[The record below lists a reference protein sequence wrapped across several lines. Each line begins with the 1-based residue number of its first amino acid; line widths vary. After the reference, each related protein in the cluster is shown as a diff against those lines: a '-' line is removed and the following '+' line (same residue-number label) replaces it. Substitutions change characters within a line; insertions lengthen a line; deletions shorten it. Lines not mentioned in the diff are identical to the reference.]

1 MHLSTRI
8 SASRDCDESHCRPSV
23 VETAGAC
30 GATTG
35 AVSSATI
42 GAASRAGRCESPPEL
57 LVVPCRFFRPSCAAR
72 DRFSCRGGSASASSR
87 WSSTSTSARLGC
99 VLAASSRDGSGR
111 AADRAGRAAGAS
123 TCCSDDCGSRVS
135 TSSSASEA
143 SGGSDLVASS
153 ERPKRT
159 GCASSSCASSSS
171 MASSCAASNFF
182 FAFFRFL
189 LASLRHSVSTRCA
202 KSATFHAFCRAVA
215 PMKPVQSRR
224 PQRHGG
230 KEPSNVVRQ
239 MGSWA

>member
-99 VLAASSRDGSGR
+99 VLAASLRDGSGR
-111 AADRAGRAAGAS
+111 AADRPGRAAGAL
-123 TCCSDDCGSRVS
+123 TCCSDDCASRVS

-143 SGGSDLVASS
+143 SGGVDLYLVGVATTTVPPNTRFKHGHITSS
-153 ERPKRT
+153 RRRSGRSAPAARRRAARRRAAWRPAARPPT
-159 GCASSSCASSSS
+159 SSSPS
-171 MASSCAASNFF
+171 
-182 FAFFRFL
+182 
-189 LASLRHSVSTRCA
+189 SVSSWPPCA
-202 KSATFHAFCRAVA
+202 IPFRRAARRAPPSTHSAG
-215 PMKPVQSRR
+215 PWRR
-224 PQRHGG
+224 
-230 KEPSNVVRQ
+230 
-239 MGSWA
+239 